1 MKIGRVVT
9 LVGLVISFASPISA
23 QQKDSVDPEV
33 RQQIEAVLMKFDEA
47 FNKHDAAAIADL
59 FTPWPEPQKG
69 DVT

>member
-33 RQQIEAVLMKFDEA
+33 RQQIEAVLMKFCKASDGIG
-47 FNKHDAAAIADL
+47 KV
-59 FTPWPEPQKG
+59 G
-69 DVT
+69 SVSY